1 MHSKMRVVDMR
12 ERIKRRQFTDLVRLQ
27 QLSNLCF
34 DANEG
39 FEEVI
44 GVFND
49 DLFEGRFQI
58 WVDVS

>member
-1 MHSKMRVVDMR
+1 MHSEIRVVDMR
-12 ERIKRRQFTDLVRLQ
+12 ERIKRRQFMGLARLQ

-34 DANEG
+34 NANEG
-39 FEEVI
+39 LEEVI
-44 GVFND
+44 DVFNY